1 MAPITTHAISTNYN
15 TLFGLGFRF
24 MMFNATFHNISAISW
39 QSILLVEETGVPGKN
54 HHAVSSTP
62 CHEWVR
68 THNISGKS
76 TDCTGSCKS
85 NYYTITT
92 TPSLFVVNKSVKSI

>member
-1 MAPITTHAISTNYN
+1 
-15 TLFGLGFRF
+15 
-24 MMFNATFHNISAISW
+24 MMFNATFNNLSGISW
-39 QSILLVEETGVPGKN
+39 GSDLLVEELEYPEKTTDLSQVTYKLYHMMLYRVHLVMNG
-54 HHAVSSTP
+54 
-62 CHEWVR
+62 VR